1 MNTKRAMCFAWVV
14 GILAVCGPL
23 FAHHGNAAYETDK
36 PVALKDA
43 TVTKFVWANPHTFI
57 LFDVKDEKGDVLHW
71 VGESGSPASLS
82 LLGWSKSAVHP
93 GDLITVYIYPS
104 KNGNPVG
111 RLNKIVLADGTTLKD
126 SALGYRDP
134 E

>member
-14 GILAVCGPL
+14 GVLAVCGPL
-23 FAHHGNAAYETDK
+23 FAHHGNAAYETSK
-36 PVALKDA
+36 TVVLKEA

-57 LFDVKDEKGDVLHW
+57 MFDVKDDKGNVLHW

-82 LLGWSKSAVHP
+82 LLGWSKNAIHP

-111 RLNKIVLADGTTLKD
+111 RINKIVLVDGTTLKD